1 MGAAVKLERLCV
13 YLLAF
18 WSGCFVMAL
27 ELLGARALSP
37 FFGSGIYVWGAVIT
51 LFMLSLS
58 LGYLIG
64 GSLSAHAPS
73 LARLSLLVL
82 LAMAAALPCALAQEP
97 ILEAVATRVE
107 DARYGALAG
116 SVALFFLPITVSG
129 AVSPYAVRLLV
140 DRLGSA
146 GRVAGWVFFISTLG
160 STLGTLATSFYLVLI
175 FDLDQIMA
183 GLLATSA
190 VVGVGGLL
198 VGRGGQGHVAAA

>member
-1 MGAAVKLERLCV
+1 MGAALKLERLCV

-27 ELLGARALSP
+27 ELLGARALGP
-37 FFGSGIYVWGAVIT
+37 FFGSGLYVWGAVIT

-58 LGYLIG
+58 LGYLVG
-64 GSLSAHAPS
+64 GLLSAREPS
-73 LARLSLLVL
+73 LARMAALVL
-82 LAMAAALPCALAQEP
+82 LSMVAALPCALAP
-97 ILEAVATRVE
+97 DAILEFVAARVE

-129 AVSPYAVRLLV
+129 TVSPYAVRLLAQ
-140 DRLGSA
+140 RLGSVGQVA
-146 GRVAGWVFFISTLG
+146 GRVFFVSTLG

-183 GLLATSA
+183 GLLAASA
-190 VVGVGGLL
+190 AFGAAALL
-198 VGRGGQGHVAAA
+198 VAKGGRHAAAA

>member
-1 MGAAVKLERLCV
+1 MSALKVERLCV

-27 ELLGARALSP
+27 ELLGARALGP

-58 LGYLIG
+58 LGYLMG
-64 GSLSAHAPS
+64 GSLSARDPS
-73 LARLSLLVL
+73 LARLAALVL
-82 LAMAAALPCALAQEP
+82 LAMAAALPCALAQER
-97 ILEAVATRVE
+97 ILELVAAHVE
-107 DARYGALAG
+107 DVRYGALAG

-140 DRLGSA
+140 QRLGSV
-146 GRVAGWVFFISTLG
+146 GQVAGWVFFVSTLG
-160 STLGTLATSFYLVLI
+160 STLGTLATSFYLVLM

-183 GLLATSA
+183 GLLAASA
-190 VVGVGGLL
+190 AFGLASLL
-198 VGRGGQGHVAAA
+198 VARARSGDVATA

>member
-64 GSLSAHAPS
+64 GSLSSHAPS
-73 LARLSLLVL
+73 LARLSVLVL

-97 ILEAVATRVE
+97 ILEAVAARVE

-146 GRVAGWVFFISTLG
+146 GRVAGWVFFVSTLG

-190 VVGVGGLL
+190 AVGVGGLL
-198 VGRGGQGHVAAA
+198 VARGGQGHVAAA

>member
-1 MGAAVKLERLCV
+1 MGAALKLERLCV

-27 ELLGARALSP
+27 ELLGARALGP
-37 FFGSGIYVWGAVIT
+37 FFGSGLYVWGAVIT

-58 LGYLIG
+58 LGYLLG
-64 GSLSAHAPS
+64 GLLSAREPS
-73 LARLSLLVL
+73 LARMAALVL
-82 LAMAAALPCALAQEP
+82 LSMAAALPCALAP
-97 ILEAVATRVE
+97 DAILEFVAARVE

-129 AVSPYAVRLLV
+129 TVSPYAVRLLAQ
-140 DRLGSA
+140 RLGSVGQVA
-146 GRVAGWVFFISTLG
+146 GRVFFVSTLG

-190 VVGVGGLL
+190 AFGAAALL
-198 VGRGGQGHVAAA
+198 VARGGRDAAAA

>member
-1 MGAAVKLERLCV
+1 MERLCV

-58 LGYLIG
+58 LGYLMG
-64 GSLSAHAPS
+64 GSLSARNPS
-73 LARLSLLVL
+73 LARLALLVL

-97 ILEAVATRVE
+97 ILEFVAARVP
-107 DARYGALAG
+107 DVRYGALAG

-140 DRLGSA
+140 QRLGSA
-146 GRVAGWVFFISTLG
+146 GQVAGWVFFVSTLG

-183 GLLATSA
+183 GLLAASA
-190 VVGVGGLL
+190 LFGVTALL
-198 VGRGGQGHVAAA
+198 VARGGSGDVAAA